1 MKFSK
6 SGLLPKVFLIAGII
20 VAMYFL
26 NELDEGFQGS
36 STVDLFLKLNTS
48 AVPTIVIN
56 STASNPV
63 NRRVTLVSATNGAM
77 TLSIPSALGPLQRY
91 TAKGFTVKPTMPQ
104 GYWQDISA
112 NQIDRGGTSFRMST
126 GSGANLKIIHNPD
139 YTPPNANTRLSPN
152 EWMLPR
158 VVSPVIINGISQGN
172 FSAFKS
178 EGDPNKAQSIIHVQ
192 LQF

>member
-26 NELDEGFQGS
+26 NEVDEGFQGS
-36 STVDLFLKLNTS
+36 STVDLFLTLNPS
-48 AVPTIVIN
+48 GVPAIAIN
-56 STASNPV
+56 STASNV
-63 NRRVTLVSATNGAM
+63 LNSRITLVSTSSGAM
-77 TLSIPSALGPLQRY
+77 TLSIPSALGPLQSY
-91 TAKGFTVKPTMPQ
+91 TAKGFSTNREWVPIQPSQLDK
-104 GYWQDISA
+104 
-112 NQIDRGGTSFRMST
+112 GGTSFRMTS

-158 VVSPVIINGISQGN
+158 IVSPVNINGISQSN
-172 FSAFKS
+172 FVAFLAS
-178 EGDPNKAQSIIHVQ
+178 GDANKAGAKIHVI
-192 LQF
+192 LRF

>member
-26 NELDEGFQGS
+26 NEVDEGFQGS
-36 STVDLFLKLNTS
+36 STVDLFLKFPQNST
-48 AVPTIVIN
+48 VPALVIN

-63 NRRVTLVSATNGAM
+63 NRRITLVSTGNGTM
-77 TLSIPSALGPLQRY
+77 TLSIPPALGPLQSY
-91 TAKGFTVKPTMPQ
+91 TAKGFSTNGQWVPIAPSQLDK
-104 GYWQDISA
+104 
-112 NQIDRGGTSFRMST
+112 GGTSFRMTS
-126 GSGANLKIIHNPD
+126 GSVPNLRIIHNPG
-139 YTPPNANTRLSPN
+139 YTPPNANTPLSPN

-158 VVSPVIINGISQGN
+158 TVSPVTINGISQGN
-172 FSAFKS
+172 FSTFKS
-178 EGDPNKAQSIIHVQ
+178 GGDANKAQSIIHVQ